1 MLRASSPTLFSI
13 SLVAL
18 TVLASASFGCGG
30 DDAGTRA
37 AAPDASADTGVKV
50 IGAGD
55 PARVTQH
62 GVIVD
67 LDSKKGVPGATV
79 SAGDQVVTTGADGS
93 YAFTVKKGEAF
104 TMTVT
109 APDYAKL
116 VEQETVIDADFD
128 RGKTSFVSSGTAS
141 LLLGTLDGY
150 DASLGVLSVQL
161 LPSGACASE
170 AGTRVKV
177 SPEGTAKVRY
187 VLHGIPTSRADSAAA
202 NEFPTAVI
210 YNVEPGV
217 PLSVSVE
224 AGSCTQTAFP
234 LDRDGVRYTGG
245 VTTEAGSVT
254 SFARIFLQ

>member
-1 MLRASSPTLFSI
+1 
-13 SLVAL
+13 
-18 TVLASASFGCGG
+18 
-30 DDAGTRA
+30 
-37 AAPDASADTGVKV
+37 
-50 IGAGD
+50 
-55 PARVTQH
+55 
-62 GVIVD
+62 
-67 LDSKKGVPGATV
+67 V
-79 SAGDQVVTTGADGS
+79 SAGDQVVTTAADGS
-93 YAFTVKKGEAF
+93 YAFAVKKGEAF
-104 TMTVT
+104 AMSVT

-116 VEQETVIDADFD
+116 VEQETVLDADFH

-161 LPSGACASE
+161 LPSGGCTSE

-177 SPEGTAKVRY
+177 SPEGSASVRY

-217 PLSVSVE
+217 PLTVSVE
-224 AGSCTQTAFP
+224 AGQCTQTAFP
-234 LDRDGVRYTGG
+234 IDRDGVRYTGA